1 MWRNRW
7 HIFWQAF
14 LFTCAASYANEL
26 VFQWFY
32 AGSAEI
38 NSLSFA
44 IAAGTQRSDL
54 HVSHIHC
61 LVKSQ
66 CLNILCLGL
75 LGTIAR
81 NITLWVKFKQRFM
94 LTQETSFIQK
104 YFYYICQSVH
114 TLFLYDV
121 TLMHAFGHLFV
132 ILSVMHLPLHKLI
145 SNISIDRLR
154 LAGSLSRYTTT
165 FRPLPLPSIFDCE
178 NRATLWLLL
187 FLGRELQTE
196 GFVDEWEKGTV

>member
-1 MWRNRW
+1 MFARKRLIVPKSCLSSHFCEGEIRGVMWRNRW

-32 AGSAEI
+32 ACSAEI

-66 CLNILCLGL
+66 CWNVLCLGL

-81 NITLWVKFKQRFM
+81 SITLWVKFKQRFM

-114 TLFLYDV
+114 TLF
-121 TLMHAFGHLFV
+121 FFV
-132 ILSVMHLPLHKLI
+132 CCDSYACIW
-145 SNISIDRLR
+145 
-154 LAGSLSRYTTT
+154 
-165 FRPLPLPSIFDCE
+165 PSICYPFSY
-178 NRATLWLLL
+178 A
-187 FLGRELQTE
+187 FA
-196 GFVDEWEKGTV
+196 FA